1 MVLCLE
7 EATDQLNTLLV
18 LALLVNEKIISQLC
32 RLICMT
38 REFVPDCRSW
48 QTIFLCGEASMID
61 VKSWQNIFHDI
72 FCISVLNLH
81 LILNFFDLLRTIW
94 KIKFVSSIFMI
105 TWQIIVILDINT
117 NQLQNQTIYLSLIK
131 Y

>member
-7 EATDQLNTLLV
+7 EATDLPNTLLV
-18 LALLVNEKIISQLC
+18 LALLVNEKIFNLLC
-32 RLICMT
+32 RLIFMT
-38 REFVPDCRSW
+38 CEFVPDYRSG

-81 LILNFFDLLRTIW
+81 LILNFFDLLRMIW

-105 TWQIIVILDINT
+105 TWRIIVILDINT
-117 NQLQNQTIYLSLIK
+117 NQLQNQTIYLSLIN
-131 Y
+131 